1 VVFRKRLVDIRP
13 VSTNQ
18 STVPAAFG
26 YGVRWYREEAGLT
39 PKELGQRA
47 RLTPAYLR
55 RVERGEADLSIATIF
70 DLAGGLG
77 IPASKLMDV
86 VDALRR
92 D

>member
-1 VVFRKRLVDIRP
+1 M
-13 VSTNQ
+13 STNQ

-39 PKELGQRA
+39 AEELGRRA
-47 RLTPAYLR
+47 SVHPAYLS
-55 RVERGEADLSIATIF
+55 RVERGEAELSIATIF
-70 DLAGGLG
+70 DLAAGLG

-92 D
+92 DP